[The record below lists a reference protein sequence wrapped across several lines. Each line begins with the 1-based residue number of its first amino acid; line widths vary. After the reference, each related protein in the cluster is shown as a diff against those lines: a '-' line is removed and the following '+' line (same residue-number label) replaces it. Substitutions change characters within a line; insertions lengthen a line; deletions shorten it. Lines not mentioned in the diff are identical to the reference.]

1 MDMSGL
7 AAAGGSIF
15 SSALSY
21 RNAQTNRRFQANM
34 SNTAYS
40 RAMADMRRAGLN
52 PILAGKM
59 GGMSTPMGAQA
70 NIGNPGL
77 AYAQGAG
84 LAASARQA
92 EQQAKLIAENAET
105 VAQTREFTET
115 LHKERWSR
123 MFAGMG
129 PDNVLASVFAALSG
143 VDIQGVLEGRA
154 VSTNAKQNLKD
165 FIRFVQSNRST
176 IMREGQSFSQ
186 IGKNIAE
193 MFNSWAKTKVDPK
206 AGEKLRFKR
215 DLIME
220 MAR

>member
-1 MDMSGL
+1 MDAAT
-7 AAAGGSIF
+7 AAAGGSLF

-59 GGMSTPMGAQA
+59 GGMSTPMGSSV

-77 AYAQGAG
+77 AYAQGQG

-92 EQQAKLIAENAET
+92 DEQSALIRENAKQ
-105 VAQTREFTET
+105 VAQTTEFNEVV
-115 LHKERWSR
+115 HKERWSR

-129 PDNVLASVFAALSG
+129 PDNVLASVFAALAG
-143 VDIQGVLEGRA
+143 IDIQDVLRGRGI
-154 VSTNAKQNLKD
+154 SMNQRRNLKD
-165 FIRFVQSNRST
+165 FVRYVQSNRST
-176 IMREGQSFSQ
+176 LMREGQSFSQ
-186 IGKNIAE
+186 IGKSIAE
-193 MFNSWAKTKVDPK
+193 IFNQWAAGKTDPQ
-206 AGEKLRFKR
+206 AGEKIRFKR
-215 DLIME
+215 DIIRE
-220 MAR
+220 MMK

>member
-1 MDMSGL
+1 MDMSGAL
-7 AAAGGSIF
+7 AAGGSIF

-59 GGMSTPMGAQA
+59 GGMSTPMGSQV

-92 EQQAKLIAENAET
+92 DEQSKLIQENAAN
-105 VAQTREFTET
+105 VAQSREFNET
-115 LHKERWSR
+115 LHKERWAR
-123 MFAGMG
+123 QFAGMSSE
-129 PDNVLASVFAALSG
+129 NVLASVFAALAG
-143 VDIQGVLEGRA
+143 VDIQDVLQGRGIS
-154 VSTNAKQNLKD
+154 VTQRKNLKD
-165 FIRFVQSNRST
+165 FVRYVQSNKSM

-193 MFNSWAKTKVDPK
+193 MFNTWA
-206 AGEKLRFKR
+206 AGKEGKQRFNS
-215 DLIME
+215 DIMKE
-220 MAR
+220 LMK